1 MLSVVSLMMY
11 PHLQASLL
19 MPTIR
24 MRGLEAGL
32 FYCFAVDLEE
42 SFWPWL
48 NRDAR
53 RYGRSP
59 INVASWV
66 MLPKKA
72 FEWCLSVLSLQ
83 FDWVRAGPSDPARS
97 AWARRRALE
106 SSWTADTAGLLL
118 E

>member
-1 MLSVVSLMMY
+1 KPAYSI
-11 PHLQASLL
+11 AS
-19 MPTIR
+19 PWTGR
-24 MRGLEAGL
+24 NR
-32 FYCFAVDLEE
+32 
-42 SFWPWL
+42 FWPWL

-106 SSWTADTAGLLL
+106 SSWTADKLAYYWNRICGLRA